1 MRRLITAFLVA
12 IELKL
17 EYTNSTI
24 VQLWYCMHVVI
35 DTSAIIAV
43 IVAEPE
49 RERLIRVTIGSDLI
63 APGSVHWEIGNAFSA
78 MLKRNRLSLNDALSS
93 IQAYR
98 SIPIRWVD
106 IDLDEALRLAERLDI
121 YAYDAYLLHC
131 AEEFNAPLLTLD
143 KALQENAR
151 AMGLSVMD

>member
-1 MRRLITAFLVA
+1 MNVI
-12 IELKL
+12 
-17 EYTNSTI
+17 
-24 VQLWYCMHVVI
+24 I

-49 RERLIRVTIGSDLI
+49 REHLIQLTIGADLI

-78 MLKRNRLSLNDALSS
+78 MLKRNRLSLNDALAS

-106 IDLDEALRLAERLDI
+106 IELDEALRLAERLDI

-131 AEEFNAPLLTLD
+131 ADEFNAPLLTLD
-143 KALQENAR
+143 KALQGHAQAIN
-151 AMGLSVMD
+151 LSILEW